1 MATRIRLQRKGRKGK
16 PIYSL
21 VIADQR
27 SPRDGK
33 FIEKVG
39 TYNPNTNPATIN
51 IDFDKCVDWVM
62 KGASPTDTCRAILS
76 YKGVML
82 KKHLL
87 VGVSKGAITEEQ
99 ANKKFE
105 DWIKEKENKINVKKD
120 NLDKAKKEEDKEK
133 MEAES
138 EKREKRKKEIEDKL
152 ATEEASTEEAPAAE
166 ETPASEEAPAAEES
180 PASEEAPAAEESPAE
195 DEVEPSKEKS

>member
-16 PIYSL
+16 PVYSL

-33 FIEKVG
+33 FIEKIG

-62 KGASPTDTCRAILS
+62 KGASPTNTCRAILS

-87 VGVSKGAITEEQ
+87 VGVSKGALTEEQ

-105 DWIKEKENKINVKKD
+105 DWIKEKENKINIKKD
-120 NLDKAKKEEDKEK
+120 SLEKIEKEKDKEK
-133 MEAES
+133 MEVES

-152 ATEEASTEEAPAAE
+152 STEEAPADD
-166 ETPASEEAPAAEES
+166 EAPAEQA
-180 PASEEAPAAEESPAE
+180 PADDEAPAEQAPADDEAPAE
-195 DEVEPSKEKS
+195 QAPADEDGESDKEKS

>member
-33 FIEKVG
+33 FIENVG

-62 KGASPTDTCRAILS
+62 KGAIPTDTCRAILS

-87 VGVSKGAITEEQ
+87 VGVTKGALTEEQ

-105 DWIKEKENKINVKKD
+105 DWINEKENKINTKKD
-120 NLDKAKKEEDKEK
+120 SLDKAKKDKEK
-133 MEAES
+133 ERMEAES
-138 EKREKRKKEIEDKL
+138 DYN
-152 ATEEASTEEAPAAE
+152 
-166 ETPASEEAPAAEES
+166 
-180 PASEEAPAAEESPAE
+180 
-195 DEVEPSKEKS
+195 

>member
-62 KGASPTDTCRAILS
+62 KGAIPTDTCRAILS

-87 VGVSKGAITEEQ
+87 VGVTKGALTEEQ

-105 DWIKEKENKINVKKD
+105 DWINEKENKINTKKD
-120 NLDKAKKEEDKEK
+120 NLDKAKKDKEK
-133 MEAES
+133 ERMEAES
-138 EKREKRKKEIEDKL
+138 ERNEKRKKEIEEKL
-152 ATEEASTEEAPAAE
+152 ASAQAPTAE
-166 ETPASEEAPAAEES
+166 ETPAAEEAPLDTEQ
-180 PASEEAPAAEESPAE
+180 
-195 DEVEPSKEKS
+195 

>member
-39 TYNPNTNPATIN
+39 TYNPNTNPATIS

-62 KGASPTDTCRAILS
+62 KGAIPSDTCRAILS

-87 VGVSKGAITEEQ
+87 VGVSKGALTEEQ

-105 DWIKEKENKINVKKD
+105 DWINEKENKINSKKD
-120 NLDKAKKEEDKEK
+120 NLEKAKKDKEK
-133 MEAES
+133 ERMRQRLKEM
-138 EKREKRKKEIEDKL
+138 KKRKRRKL
-152 ATEEASTEEAPAAE
+152 
-166 ETPASEEAPAAEES
+166 
-180 PASEEAPAAEESPAE
+180 
-195 DEVEPSKEKS
+195 KKS

>member
-39 TYNPNTNPATIN
+39 TYNPNTNPATIS

-62 KGASPTDTCRAILS
+62 KGATPTDTCRAILS

-87 VGVSKGAITEEQ
+87 VGVSKGALTEDQ

-105 DWIKEKENKINVKKD
+105 DWINEKENKISSKKD
-120 NLDKAKKEEDKEK
+120 NLERQKKIRKKKEWRQKLKE
-133 MEAES
+133 M
-138 EKREKRKKEIEDKL
+138 KKERRKL
-152 ATEEASTEEAPAAE
+152 
-166 ETPASEEAPAAEES
+166 
-180 PASEEAPAAEESPAE
+180 
-195 DEVEPSKEKS
+195 KKS